1 MKLLI
6 KKKRQLYINY
16 KKSLNDLNFI
26 TVFKEPKN
34 AKSNYW
40 LQTLLIDKENKKLK
54 NEIIKV
60 FNENKIMA
68 RPAWKPLHTLKH
80 LKKFPKMNLD
90 VCKDLYSRIINVPSS
105 PNLIKKI

>member
-1 MKLLI
+1 M
-6 KKKRQLYINY
+6 NY
-16 KKSLNDLNFI
+16 KKSLSDLSFI

-40 LQTLLIDKENKKLK
+40 LQTLLINRENKKLK
-54 NEIIKV
+54 NQIIKV
-60 FNENKIMA
+60 FNENKIMT

-90 VCKDLYSRIINVPSS
+90 ICKDLYSRIINVPSS